1 MPTNKK
7 ILPFTTRIQLA
18 YCIEWKMKYENI
30 RESIPALRSTPL
42 PNLKAHG
49 LYSIFKFS

>member
-18 YCIEWKMKYENI
+18 YCIELKMIYENI
-30 RESIPALRSTPL
+30 RESIPALRSAPL
-42 PNLKAHG
+42 SDLKAHG